1 MVKKALIVGSG
12 WSVGPDLAVASLARY
27 TSAPGLQTFA
37 VNESYRLLNRVDVW
51 CTLHPEKLEGW
62 REDARIRGLDLS
74 QTLFFVPELDADD
87 IAVIMKGKG
96 YANDWIPHWW
106 RWNGHGSDSSGSS
119 GLFAVGVAFS
129 LGCEKVLLA
138 GVPMDKQRHW
148 NGTEPWADRDRF
160 AAAWSAVKHRLEGRV
175 RSLSGWT
182 RELLGGPD
190 EQWWSH

>member
-1 MVKKALIVGSG
+1 MVKKAIVIGCGS
-12 WSVGPDLAVASLARY
+12 SVGPDLAIASLARY
-27 TSAPGLQTFA
+27 VDNETVTIV
-37 VNESYRLLNRVDVW
+37 VNEAFELVRHFDVW
-51 CTLHPEKLEGW
+51 CTLHPERLPGW
-62 REDARIRGLDLS
+62 IERARLRTDLR
-74 QTLFFVPELDADD
+74 QVLYFVPDLDADD
-87 IAVIMKGKG
+87 MVTIMKGRG
-96 YANDWIPHWW
+96 YEPDWIPHWW
-106 RWNGHGSDSSGSS
+106 KWHEENSGSS

-160 AAAWSAVKHRLEGRV
+160 AAAWSAVKLRLEGKV

-190 EQWWSH
+190 EQWWRH